1 MIQDMMPLFS
11 VFLSCGYSSW
21 GGPSHCDARSR
32 TASTKK
38 NFAVREAEAGDSRK
52 TPRDHSSCTI
62 LSGTLEQLSIF
73 CSSGLV
79 KHPKVCT
86 ELVGGRAHA
95 YSPTFGIR
103 GLRNTAKHS
112 RRIMRGGSYSDTQA
126 ANP

>member
-11 VFLSCGYSSW
+11 VFLSRGYSSW

-32 TASTKK
+32 TVSTKK

-73 CSSGLV
+73 CSSGTM
-79 KHPKVCT
+79 KHPKMCA